1 MTETFTSSARS
12 SEPDG
17 SLPEGMTHRDVMD
30 SLVAILAGAFTALLS
45 VNIVAN
51 ALPTIISDLSGTERQ
66 YTWVITVTLL
76 ANAASTPIWGKF
88 ADLYNKKALT
98 EIALAIFVGAS
109 MLAGLASNI
118 PVLMVAR
125 GIQGIGMG
133 GMMALSMALIGSI
146 IPPRQRGQYQGYLGG
161 TMAAAQAGGP
171 VLGGFVVDTLG
182 WRWTFFICVP
192 LAIVSFFMLQAR
204 LHVPTI
210 RRRVRIDWLGSVLMV
225 TTVSVAL
232 IGMTSAGTDFAWVS
246 WQTAAFLAATV
257 AGVALTILVE
267 WHASEPV
274 IPLRLLGMRTTG
286 LSVLA
291 SIAVGIALF
300 GAGTFLAQY
309 FQIARGFS
317 AGTAGLFQIF
327 NVAGMLVSSTL
338 SGSLI
343 SRYGSWKPYLVS
355 GAILLC
361 SSLFALSI
369 VDHTTSLPYVLA
381 MMTIMGVG
389 TGLLMQNLVLCVQND
404 VELKDVGTASSA
416 VAFFRTFGG
425 ASGIAVLGA
434 VLEGR
439 IVETLSR
446 TLPAGSLTQVSGS
459 LDIDSLPANVQS
471 LVRAA
476 YGDGIGHIF
485 LLTAI
490 VSLIT
495 VAAVAFIPHK
505 RLRKTLELQHAT
517 AASDGQS

>member
-88 ADLYNKKALT
+88 ADLYNKKTLT

-192 LAIVSFFMLQAR
+192 LAIVWPSASGC
-204 LHVPTI
+204 T
-210 RRRVRIDWLGSVLMV
+210 
-225 TTVSVAL
+225 
-232 IGMTSAGTDFAWVS
+232 AGT
-246 WQTAAFLAATV
+246 
-257 AGVALTILVE
+257 
-267 WHASEPV
+267 
-274 IPLRLLGMRTTG
+274 
-286 LSVLA
+286 
-291 SIAVGIALF
+291 
-300 GAGTFLAQY
+300 
-309 FQIARGFS
+309 
-317 AGTAGLFQIF
+317 
-327 NVAGMLVSSTL
+327 SSDH
-338 SGSLI
+338 
-343 SRYGSWKPYLVS
+343 
-355 GAILLC
+355 
-361 SSLFALSI
+361 SS
-369 VDHTTSLPYVLA
+369 
-381 MMTIMGVG
+381 
-389 TGLLMQNLVLCVQND
+389 
-404 VELKDVGTASSA
+404 SSSSQA
-416 VAFFRTFGG
+416 
-425 ASGIAVLGA
+425 
-434 VLEGR
+434 
-439 IVETLSR
+439 
-446 TLPAGSLTQVSGS
+446 
-459 LDIDSLPANVQS
+459 
-471 LVRAA
+471 
-476 YGDGIGHIF
+476 
-485 LLTAI
+485 
-490 VSLIT
+490 
-495 VAAVAFIPHK
+495 
-505 RLRKTLELQHAT
+505 
-517 AASDGQS
+517 